1 MHVLGTSDDQHPYY
15 QNGHTWSQEHE
26 NSEMHPNGASEAQ
39 WDDSPGPD
47 GQGYEHNGANGIV
60 PKRKRNFSNRTKT
73 GCMTCRRRKKKCGEE
88 RPYCKYRRVLP
99 AHL

>member
-26 NSEMHPNGASEAQ
+26 HSETHPNGASEAQ

-47 GQGYEHNGANGIV
+47 GQGYEHKWCQRHRAQE
-60 PKRKRNFSNRTKT
+60 
-73 GCMTCRRRKKKCGEE
+73 KKELLQSDQDWLHDLSETQEE
-88 RPYCKYRRVLP
+88 VW
-99 AHL
+99 